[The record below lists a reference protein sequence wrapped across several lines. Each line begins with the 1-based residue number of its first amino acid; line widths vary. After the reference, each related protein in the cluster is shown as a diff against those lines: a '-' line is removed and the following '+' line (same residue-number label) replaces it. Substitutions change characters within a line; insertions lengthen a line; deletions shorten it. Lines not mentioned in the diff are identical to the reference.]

1 MSLMYY
7 EDFKIEDEFIS
18 PSRTVT
24 DSDISLFA
32 GLTADYNP
40 LHTNDVFAK
49 KTVFGS
55 RIAHGLLGA
64 SIAVG
69 LWCRLG
75 LVDGTALAFLETSWK
90 FKNAIKLG
98 DTIFA
103 KIKLGDKR
111 MTKSPD
117 KGIIFLD
124 FAVMN
129 QENTV
134 VQEGKMTLMVK
145 ARGTATSGQ
154 DC

>member
-1 MSLMYY
+1 MSVMYY
-7 EDFKIEDEFIS
+7 EDFRIEDEFIS

-40 LHTNDVFAK
+40 LHTNDLFAK
-49 KTVFGS
+49 KTIFGS

-98 DTIFA
+98 DTIFC
-103 KIKLGDKR
+103 KIKLSEKR
-111 MTKSPD
+111 MTKD
-117 KGIIFLD
+117 KRKGIIFLN
-124 FAVMN
+124 FEVMN
-129 QENTV
+129 QNDCV

-145 ARGTATSGQ
+145 TKAF
-154 DC
+154 DKC